1 MKLERKEKGE
11 ISVKEIVK
19 ERNRF
24 RKIIIER
31 ERENDVEDY
40 EKKEIWERER
50 ERERERMRVRSQVDD
65 KLSGAAFNAD
75 QKVGSS
81 EETKTDAL

>member
-1 MKLERKEKGE
+1 MKLERKEEGE

-31 ERENDVEDY
+31 ERE
-40 EKKEIWERER
+40 RER
-50 ERERERMRVRSQVDD
+50 VRMRVRSQVDD

>member
-1 MKLERKEKGE
+1 MKLERKEEGE

-31 ERENDVEDY
+31 ERE
-40 EKKEIWERER
+40 RER
-50 ERERERMRVRSQVDD
+50 ERVRMRVRSQVDD

>member
-1 MKLERKEKGE
+1 MR
-11 ISVKEIVK
+11 
-19 ERNRF
+19 
-24 RKIIIER
+24 
-31 ERENDVEDY
+31 
-40 EKKEIWERER
+40 ERER

>member
-50 ERERERMRVRSQVDD
+50 ERERMRVRSQVDD